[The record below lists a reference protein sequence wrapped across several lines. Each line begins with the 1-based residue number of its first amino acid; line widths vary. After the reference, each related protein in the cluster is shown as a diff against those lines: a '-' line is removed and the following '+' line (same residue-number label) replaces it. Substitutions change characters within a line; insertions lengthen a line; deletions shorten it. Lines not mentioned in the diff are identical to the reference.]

1 MRTALIL
8 ALVVSTGCAGELSIT
23 YAMKR
28 VGEVHHFSPLAILRV
43 VGQALRQGWLWIG
56 VGLLAI
62 SFYGFL
68 TMLSW
73 YPVSFV
79 VPTTSLSYVLG
90 AFGAKFLLGER
101 LSPTR
106 WAGVVLI
113 CLGVALAWVDHMPEI
128 PQATVAHGLAL
139 QVLLRTG
146 LRDAVFAGAV
156 ASLGF
161 YVFGAWAAWRFFGAA
176 KHAAERNGESATPA
190 RAFTPPVSILK
201 PVRGLDRNAYENF
214 ASFCRQDYPEF
225 EILFAATDEADPAV
239 SVIRRLMRDFPECV
253 ENPKRTIR
261 LLVGVERA
269 GANDKVAKLC
279 RMAREAR
286 HEFLVITDSDVRVA
300 PGYLRGVM
308 APFAD
313 ARVGA
318 VTALYRAIDS
328 TRDDVAAGG
337 MGEGAMPFGALMD
350 AVGSSASFAGQA
362 LVARQV
368 EGLKFAMGSTIATTR
383 ERLAEIGGF
392 EALLDLHSDDYELG
406 RRIAARGHRVEL
418 AQDPVEME
426 FPSET
431 LGAYLR
437 HELRWLVGIRNI
449 RPGGHFGL
457 LMTQGLPWAAAAAL
471 VSRSGVVAAAWLA
484 AYLGIRLASGYVV
497 GVWGLCDPVLRRK
510 LWLLPLHD
518 FFAFFTWLASFA
530 VNRIEWRGLT
540 VTLVKGRMVPVLR
553 TPAAAD
559 AVDATAVNPLK

>member
-23 YAMKR
+23 HAMKR

-43 VGQALRQGWLWIG
+43 VGRALRQGWLWIG
-56 VGLLAI
+56 VGLLAV

-79 VPTTSLSYVLG
+79 VPTTSLSYVFG

-101 LSPTR
+101 LSLTR
-106 WAGVVLI
+106 WAGVFLI
-113 CLGVALAWVDHMPEI
+113 CLGVALAWVDHMPEV
-128 PQATVAHGLAL
+128 PQAAVAHGLSL
-139 QVLLRTG
+139 EMLLRIG

-161 YVFGAWAAWRFFGAA
+161 YVFGAWAAWLFFGRRDERAGGRAA
-176 KHAAERNGESATPA
+176 LA
-190 RAFTPPVSILK
+190 RDFTPPVSILK
-201 PVRGLDRNAYENF
+201 PVRGLDRHAYENF

-239 SVIRRLMRDFPECV
+239 PVIQQLMCDFPDSAR
-253 ENPKRTIR
+253 NPQRTIR
-261 LLVGVERA
+261 LVVGVERA

-279 RMAREAR
+279 RMAQEAQ

-313 ARVGA
+313 GRVGA
-318 VTALYRAIDS
+318 VTALYRAIDP
-328 TRDDVAAGG
+328 VGPAGPSG
-337 MGEGAMPFGALMD
+337 DALPFGALMD
-350 AVGSSASFAGQA
+350 AVGSSASFAASA
-362 LVARQV
+362 LVARQL
-368 EGLKFAMGSTIATTR
+368 EGLKFAMGSTVATTR
-383 ERLAEIGGF
+383 ERLGEIGGF

-406 RRIAARGHRVEL
+406 RRIAARGYAVEL
-418 AQDPVEME
+418 APEPVEME

-437 HELRWLVGIRNI
+437 HELRWMVGIRNI
-449 RPGGHFGL
+449 RPGGHFGM
-457 LMTQGLPWAAAAAL
+457 LMTQGLPWAVAAAI
-471 VSRSGVVAAAWLA
+471 VSPGLTAAAAWLT
-484 AYLGIRLASGYVV
+484 AYIGVRLISGYVV
-497 GVWGLCDPVLRRK
+497 GVWGLRDPVVRRR

-518 FFAFFTWLASFA
+518 FFAFFTWLASFG

-540 VTLVKGRMVPVLR
+540 FTLDKGRMIPVLR
-553 TPAAAD
+553 TPSTAD
-559 AVDATAVNPLK
+559 AVDAPAVNQLK